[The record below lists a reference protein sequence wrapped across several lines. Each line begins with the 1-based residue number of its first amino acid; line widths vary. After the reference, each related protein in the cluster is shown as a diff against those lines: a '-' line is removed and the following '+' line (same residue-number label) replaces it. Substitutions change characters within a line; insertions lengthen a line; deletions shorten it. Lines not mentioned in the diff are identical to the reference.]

1 MQALMLAAGMGKR
14 LKKYTNDNT
23 KCMLEVAGKKLIDR
37 AIESIKKAKIKR
49 FVLVIGYK
57 GEELRRYIEEKYLSS
72 DIEFVFIENRDYA
85 TTNNI
90 YSLWLARNEM
100 SNDDTILLESDLI
113 FEDKVI
119 SDMVKN
125 SDKNLVAVAKYQ
137 EWMDGTVVLLD
148 TDKIK
153 QMLSKKMMVN
163 ELISQY
169 YKTVNIYKFSK
180 EFFSNIY
187 LPFME
192 AYQKAVGKNS
202 YYESVL
208 SCILNIDNVQL
219 SSFDMSDTEWYEI
232 DDEQDLEIAE
242 AKFSK
247 GKEKY
252 EKTLSKWGGYWRYN
266 LIDAAF
272 LVNPYFPTNSM
283 IDKIKRNFQVLISQY
298 PSCLSL
304 QNLNAARIFN
314 IEKEKIIVG
323 NGAAELINNLG
334 QILANK
340 KIAVSMPVFNEYI
353 RCFKNSELVFID
365 NSQVNY
371 EFNYDEF
378 YANLDKVDCVMIVT
392 PDNPT
397 GFHIPHNKLIE
408 MIASAKEKK
417 VQIVVDE
424 SFADFADHDKKYS
437 LISDEILDRYPNLVV
452 IKSISKSYGNP
463 GLRLGILASS
473 DLAMIEKFKSL
484 MAIWN
489 INSFAEYYLQ
499 IHNLYAQFYTESC
512 HRIAEERNRISNI
525 LGKYKNI
532 KVFDSQANYIMI
544 ELLEH
549 SSKQVA
555 IKMLEDDK
563 ILVKDLSEKKIFK
576 KHNFMRIAVKSE
588 EENNLILKS
597 ILKHTNNCLD

>member
-37 AIESIKKAKIKR
+37 AIESILKAKIKK
-49 FVLVIGYK
+49 FILVIGYK
-57 GEELRRYIEEKYLSS
+57 GQELKKYIEEKYINL
-72 DIEFVFIENRDYA
+72 DMEFVFIENTEYA

-90 YSLWLARNEM
+90 YSLWLAKNEM
-100 SNDDTILLESDLI
+100 SKDDTILLESDLI
-113 FEDKVI
+113 FEDRVI
-119 SDMVKN
+119 SEMVK
-125 SDKNLVAVAKYQ
+125 DKCKNLVAVAKYQ
-137 EWMDGTVVLLD
+137 EWMDGTVVLLENSE
-148 TDKIK
+148 IK
-153 QMLSKKMMVN
+153 QMLSKKMMTS

-180 EFFSNIY
+180 EFFANVYI
-187 LPFME
+187 PFLE
-192 AYQKAVGKNS
+192 AYQKAVGRNS

-208 SCILNIDNVQL
+208 SCILNIENIKL
-219 SSFDMSDTEWYEI
+219 NAFDMSNDEWYEI

-242 AKFSK
+242 AKFST
-247 GKEKY
+247 GKDKY
-252 EKTLSKWGGYWRYN
+252 EKTLAKWGGYWRYN

-272 LVNPYFPTNSM
+272 LVNPYFPTEAM
-283 IDKIKRNFQVLISQY
+283 IDKMKRNFQILMSQY
-298 PSCLSL
+298 PSCLAV
-304 QNLNAARIFN
+304 QNLNAARVFN

-323 NGAAELINNLG
+323 NGAAELIHVLG
-334 QILANK
+334 LILANK

-408 MIASAKEKK
+408 MIVSAKEKN

-424 SFADFADHDKKYS
+424 SFADFADTDKKYS
-437 LISDEILDRYPNLVV
+437 LVSDEILNKYPNLIV

-473 DLAMIEKFKSL
+473 DLVMIEKFKSH

-512 HRIAEERNRISNI
+512 RRIAEERNRIYNI

-563 ILVKDLSEKKIFK
+563 ILVKDLSEKKVFK

-597 ILKHTNNCLD
+597 ILRHTNNCLD